1 MNQARSANASF
12 IESTRSGTLVAAD
25 LKAKM
30 QRRME
35 KDSMAMD
42 SDSEKRKSEKA
53 VDESELWVDAEDD
66 EELMDA
72 MLQKHGFGMF
82 SGFLALLVLSIVF
95 RSCKL
100 THHLFYN
107 NFRETKD
114 GFNPAVSRL
123 LHYSL
128 QPLPAVRPGVLV
140 TCHEF
145 HRIKKLQI
153 LTFDTLWQRHE
164 TYHDQY
170 RALIVTPHVRVSKK
184 NPTLWKDENGV
195 CYEYW
200 TALCRNCDA
209 EVGTYDPLD
218 EMYHFHDVLPSR

>member
-72 MLQKHGFGMF
+72 MLQKHGFGRQKTD
-82 SGFLALLVLSIVF
+82 SILL
-95 RSCKL
+95 C
-100 THHLFYN
+100 
-107 NFRETKD
+107 
-114 GFNPAVSRL
+114 PACF
-123 LHYSL
+123 
-128 QPLPAVRPGVLV
+128 
-140 TCHEF
+140 T
-145 HRIKKLQI
+145 I
-153 LTFDTLWQRHE
+153 LCNLCQQHE